1 MCDILRN
8 RVEKKAEDKEVDE
21 KKYESIIHHIMSFV
35 GGFLGGFAIFNFSH
49 TFGSSETS
57 NMIYLVQTLLGK
69 DFIGFVIRMVA
80 LFIYSLGLI
89 FTIVIPKFSRVN
101 LKIVSVIINFVGFI
115 ALSFMPTDID
125 YMIFLYPVFFMSAFQ
140 WNVFEECGGYRSA
153 TIFLTNNLRQTVLS
167 YVNYFF
173 EKDREFLNKAIFFTL
188 TLAFFLAGVAYSYYV
203 AQIFAERG
211 AIFGAIPN
219 AAALFF
225 ILKEQMLIDKEEQ
238 EEEEEEQ
245 EVELTK

>member
-1 MCDILRN
+1 M
-8 RVEKKAEDKEVDE
+8 DE

-203 AQIFAERG
+203 AQIFAEKG

>member
-225 ILKEQMLIDKEEQ
+225 ILKEQMLIDKEER